1 MFRSATLAAV
11 VALALSGP
19 AWAQSAPAISADGAA
34 AIRAAI
40 AKGLKQTFPESED
53 EGVEVFF
60 DGEPTVT
67 PAGDHYEVALPPLT
81 ISGEDTSL
89 DVGVIKLNVVPKAD
103 ATYAV
108 EVTLPARMELTDE
121 EDKPSVL
128 TIGKQRFTG
137 VWNTAVENFISADI
151 AYGDIALVPPKNQ
164 GALRIGSL
172 TATQDMRQDGG
183 PNIWSGPV
191 AGAITDVTLSDNKA
205 TLLKIGSLTM
215 EANYGRM
222 DLGKV
227 TQLKTLAAKH
237 AAAGTE
243 PPAAQ
248 FLPLLGG
255 ILGDATMRLRVGNV
269 AAGDAEGRVA
279 FDLAALQFG
288 ITDMDRAASTLSFG
302 FQGDGLKVEPL
313 PGPQQFMPQRFDFQ
327 VSLAKLPNA
336 AIGQAVTAMA
346 ALEEQQRAKPGTN
359 KPSARKKGAE
369 ESKNEARD
377 ALMAVTGTMLTE
389 AATNA
394 GTELRL
400 DRLTLDT
407 PAASGSVTGALR
419 MLSKAAMGAV
429 GGAEVVLRGLDSA
442 AEALKPKPG
451 AQPDPSTQET
461 LGMIAMLQAM
471 GQQGKDDA
479 GKDIRT
485 YKFEL
490 TEGGQVLLNG
500 ADMSAMMGLGVAP
513 AEPAPE
519 AKPKAG
525 KKN

>member
-1 MFRSATLAAV
+1 MFRSATLAAA
-11 VALALSGP
+11 VALAISGP

-81 ISGEDTSL
+81 ISGEDASL

-108 EVTLPARMELTDE
+108 EVTLPSRMELTDD
-121 EDKPSVL
+121 EDKTSAL

-137 VWNTAVENFISADI
+137 VWNTAVENFVQADV
-151 AYGDIALVPPKNQ
+151 AYGDIALVPPKKE

-172 TATQDMRQDGG
+172 TATQDMRPDGG

-191 AGAITDVTLSDNKA
+191 AGAISDVTLSDKKA
-205 TLLKIGSLTM
+205 TLLKIGSVTM
-215 EANYGRM
+215 EANYGRL
-222 DLGKV
+222 DLAKV
-227 TQLKTLAAKH
+227 GQLKALATKY

-243 PPAAQ
+243 PPSAQ

-255 ILGDATMRLRVGNV
+255 ILGDATMRLRVSNV

-288 ITDMDRAASTLSFG
+288 ITDMDRAASTFSFG
-302 FQGDGLKVEPL
+302 FQGDGLKIEPL

-346 ALEEQQRAKPGTN
+346 ALEEQQRAKPS
-359 KPSARKKGAE
+359 KPSAKKKGADE
-369 ESKNEARD
+369 NKNEARD

-400 DRLTLDT
+400 DKLTLDT
-407 PAASGSVTGALR
+407 PAATGSVTGALR

-429 GGAEVVLRGLDSA
+429 GGAEVILRGLDSA

-451 AQPDPSTQET
+451 AQPDPGTQET

-471 GQQGKDDA
+471 GQQGKDEA

-490 TEGGQVLLNG
+490 TEGGQMLLNG
-500 ADMSAMMGLGVAP
+500 ADMSAMMGLGATAP
-513 AEPAPE
+513 EPAPE
-519 AKPKAG
+519 AKPKGG

>member
-19 AWAQSAPAISADGAA
+19 AWAQSASAISADGAA

-40 AKGLKQTFPESED
+40 AKGLKQTFPDSED

-81 ISGEDTSL
+81 ISGEDASL
-89 DVGVIKLNVVPKAD
+89 DVGVIRLNVVPKAD

-108 EVTLPARMELTDE
+108 EVTLPSRMELTDE

-137 VWNTAVENFISADI
+137 VWNTAVENFVSADI

-191 AGAITDVTLSDNKA
+191 AGAISDVTLSDKKA
-205 TLLKIGSLTM
+205 TLLKIGSVTM

-227 TQLKTLAAKH
+227 GQLKALATKH

-255 ILGDATMRLRVGNV
+255 ILGDATMRLRVSNV

-279 FDLAALQFG
+279 FDFAGLQFG

-302 FQGDGLKVEPL
+302 FQGDGLKIEPL
-313 PGPQQFMPQRFDFQ
+313 PGPQQFMPQRFDVQ

-346 ALEEQQRAKPGTN
+346 ALEEQQRAKPSV
-359 KPSARKKGAE
+359 KKKGAG

-400 DRLTLDT
+400 DKLTLDT

-429 GGAEVVLRGLDSA
+429 GGAEVILRGLDSA

-451 AQPDPSTQET
+451 AQPDPGTQET

-471 GQQGKDDA
+471 GQQGKDEA

-500 ADMSAMMGLGVAP
+500 ADMSAMMGMGAAAP
-513 AEPAPE
+513 EPAPE
-519 AKPKAG
+519 AKPKGG